1 MRSLMAVSLLATL
14 IGYGAVGTGRA
25 VTIVC
30 GLVPRSI
37 DLCRSGS
44 EAWAKARGQEVRVLA
59 YPNSSTRAREL
70 IADLLEAQAED
81 LDVLELD
88 IVWPGVL
95 APHLLDLG
103 SPQDLEAEGHFPAAV
118 ASFTVGGRLRAA
130 PWYLSVGRLL
140 YRTDLL
146 ERYGLKV
153 PASWEELAA
162 AARTIQEGSVPRAMP
177 GFGASSGRA
186 GSARG

>member
-14 IGYGAVGTGRA
+14 IGNVASARA
-25 VTIVC
+25 EQVTIVC
-30 GLVPRSI
+30 GLVPQSI

-59 YPNSSTRAREL
+59 YPDSSTRAREL

-103 SPQDLEAEGHFPAAV
+103 SPQGLEAEGHFPSAV
-118 ASFTVGGRLRAA
+118 ATSRWPAGCGRCHGT
-130 PWYLSVGRLL
+130 S
-140 YRTDLL
+140 T
-146 ERYGLKV
+146 
-153 PASWEELAA
+153 
-162 AARTIQEGSVPRAMP
+162 
-177 GFGASSGRA
+177 
-186 GSARG
+186 